1 MSPTQS
7 HSQDTVRQLY
17 REHHGWLV
25 RLLRRKLG
33 EMEHAA
39 DLAHDTFE
47 RILRA
52 DLGPVVAA
60 PRAYLTTVAQRLA
73 ISHFRRAA
81 VQRAFLEALAARPE
95 ATAPSPEQQL
105 QFQQSLLAIL
115 EVLDGL
121 SLRTRRIF
129 LLAQFDGALGIVDH
143 RADFAPMAHDPRV
156 VKQALDI
163 RFGKMRDLVKLEIGE
178 SSSKVFSLS
187 QDGQPGKTGLKPLKA
202 DLLEQAAIINDGA
215 APFIVV
221 ISHIIRQIGMPETAQ
236 TAVGAFKQAG
246 GGFAHLRSL

>member
-1 MSPTQS
+1 
-7 HSQDTVRQLY
+7 
-17 REHHGWLV
+17 V

-129 LLAQFDGALGIVDH
+129 LLAQFDG
-143 RADFAPMAHDPRV
+143 
-156 VKQALDI
+156 
-163 RFGKMRDLVKLEIGE
+163 
-178 SSSKVFSLS
+178 
-187 QDGQPGKTGLKPLKA
+187 
-202 DLLEQAAIINDGA
+202 
-215 APFIVV
+215 
-221 ISHIIRQIGMPETAQ
+221 
-236 TAVGAFKQAG
+236 
-246 GGFAHLRSL
+246 